1 MSERPDR
8 TIAPYGTWASS
19 LTAQAVAA
27 GSKPLASPRVD
38 GPHVVWLEG
47 RAAEGGRVAAVRR
60 HAEGS
65 TETLTPAPFNVRT
78 RVHEYGGGA
87 LLAVGGTL
95 WFSNYADQLIYR
107 READGV
113 TRPITHDGTQRHAD
127 FVLDAPRR
135 RLIAVREDHGGGG
148 HEPRNLLVA
157 LPADGDGDAMELAS
171 GHDFYAAPRLSPDG
185 RQLAWICWNHP
196 DMPFFGTELWLAD
209 VLDDGRLARLR
220 RVAGG
225 PGIPESLCQ
234 PNWCPDGRLHV
245 VSDRSGWWNL
255 YRIDGDALRALCPMS
270 AEFGRPQWI
279 FGQSMYGF
287 DGAGTVIASCI
298 EQGVSRLGRIDVAS
312 GRWTEIAT
320 DYTDL
325 DDLQVGP
332 GFVVA
337 LAGSPATPQ
346 QVVRIDLAS
355 GNASVLADS
364 VSELPDP
371 GYLGAPENLVF
382 TSAEGRVAHAFYYP
396 PANPRYAAPDGE
408 LPPLIVTSHGGPTSL
423 STSSLRLNLRYW
435 TSRGFAVVDVNYGGS
450 NGYGRAYMELLKGR
464 WGIVDVQDCMAA
476 ARQLADRA
484 LVDANR
490 MAIRGGSA
498 SGYTT
503 LCALIQSGRAE
514 AAKGSFKAGASFF
527 GVSDLAGLDA
537 DTHKFESHYTT
548 WLVAPPGERERV
560 YRERS
565 PVLHADRL
573 NCPVIFFQGLDDKV
587 VVPAQ
592 SETMVAAMRSRGV
605 PVAYLAFEGEGH
617 GFRKLETIR
626 RSLEAELYFY
636 GRVFGF
642 TPADAMEPI
651 DIVPDPAAAF
661 SAT

>member
-1 MSERPDR
+1 MIGLRERANLCAPIAGAVMSERSDR

-19 LTAQAVAA
+19 LTAQGVAA

-47 RAAEGGRVAAVRR
+47 LAAEGGRVAAVRR

-95 WFSNYADQLIYR
+95 WFSNYADHLIYR
-107 READGV
+107 REAKGV

-196 DMPFFGTELWLAD
+196 DMPFFGNELWLAD
-209 VLDDGRLARLR
+209 VLDDGRLASPR

-234 PNWCPDGRLHV
+234 PNWSPDGLLHV

-287 DGAGTVIASCI
+287 EGAGTVIASCI

-332 GFVVA
+332 GF
-337 LAGSPATPQ
+337 
-346 QVVRIDLAS
+346 
-355 GNASVLADS
+355 
-364 VSELPDP
+364 
-371 GYLGAPENLVF
+371 
-382 TSAEGRVAHAFYYP
+382 
-396 PANPRYAAPDGE
+396 
-408 LPPLIVTSHGGPTSL
+408 
-423 STSSLRLNLRYW
+423 
-435 TSRGFAVVDVNYGGS
+435 AVVDVNYGGS

-476 ARQLADRA
+476 ARHLADRA

-514 AAKGSFKAGASFF
+514 AAKGSF
-527 GVSDLAGLDA
+527 
-537 DTHKFESHYTT
+537 
-548 WLVAPPGERERV
+548 
-560 YRERS
+560 
-565 PVLHADRL
+565 
-573 NCPVIFFQGLDDKV
+573 
-587 VVPAQ
+587 
-592 SETMVAAMRSRGV
+592 
-605 PVAYLAFEGEGH
+605 
-617 GFRKLETIR
+617 
-626 RSLEAELYFY
+626 
-636 GRVFGF
+636 
-642 TPADAMEPI
+642 
-651 DIVPDPAAAF
+651 
-661 SAT
+661 